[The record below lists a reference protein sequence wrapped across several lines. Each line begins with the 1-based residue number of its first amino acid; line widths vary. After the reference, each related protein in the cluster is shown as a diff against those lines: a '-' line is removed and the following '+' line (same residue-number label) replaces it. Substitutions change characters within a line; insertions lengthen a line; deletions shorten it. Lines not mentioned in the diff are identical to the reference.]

1 MRFLAHEWHPNR
13 IFFRNFATKI
23 QEQWSDVSP
32 AYWICRRKVR
42 AAQGAPLPKI
52 EAIGDSR

>member
-1 MRFLAHEWHPNR
+1 MYIMIVRYAVFIYLCIQKKNAVPRFVAGVRKRH
-13 IFFRNFATKI
+13 
-23 QEQWSDVSP
+23 
-32 AYWICRRKVR
+32 RRKVR